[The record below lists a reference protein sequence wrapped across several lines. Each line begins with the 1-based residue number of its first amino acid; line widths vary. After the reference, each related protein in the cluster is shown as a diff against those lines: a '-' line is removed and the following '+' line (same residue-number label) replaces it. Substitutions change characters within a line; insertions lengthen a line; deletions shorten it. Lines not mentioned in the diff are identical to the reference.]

1 MSPLSHT
8 NPRSRRGSESNI
20 FTRTASP
27 PILESEKTILESE
40 KEDFEESKG
49 FKSLFGTT
57 NSKPDETTVNSN
69 ISVPKKKISCFPF
82 KKSFPKATNSEIDT
96 LEFIEASREYIKVY
110 GENMP

>member
-8 NPRSRRGSESNI
+8 KPRSRRGSESNI
-20 FTRTASP
+20 LTRTASP

-40 KEDFEESKG
+40 KEDFEETKG

-57 NSKPDETTVNSN
+57 NSETDESTVSSN

-110 GENMP
+110 GEKKP